1 MEGSEG
7 VGEPE
12 EADTLRVT
20 VWSVESSDL
29 SSSSIEEKE
38 VSSKGLVLDV
48 ASLGV
53 SQPWCGQSD
62 AGGCCLL
69 NAW

>member
-38 VSSKGLVLDV
+38 ESSRGRVLDV
-48 ASLGV
+48 TSLGV

-62 AGGCCLL
+62 AEGCCLL
-69 NAW
+69 NA